1 MRHLMVFDLQS
12 SEQYPRNSINYLF
25 DYNMKKLSIIGA
37 GQMGLGIAQVAI
49 KIAKIPQVTIY
60 DKISDLQERKLFKS
74 LIKDSKESISSEER
88 ERRISSFKITTN
100 LKDLEES
107 DFLIEVIIF
116 FNIKLFLK

>member
-1 MRHLMVFDLQS
+1 
-12 SEQYPRNSINYLF
+12 
-25 DYNMKKLSIIGA
+25 
-37 GQMGLGIAQVAI
+37 MGLGIAQVAI
-49 KIAKIPQVTIY
+49 KVAKIPQVTIY
-60 DKISDLQERKLFKS
+60 DKISDLQEKKLFKS